1 MKGRSMRN
9 GSSGN
14 DKFSENPDAKHS
26 GIRGGTNN
34 EGVHGIR
41 KNNGQKG
48 KGDDSTK
55 K

>member
-1 MKGRSMRN
+1 MKN
-9 GSSGN
+9 GKN
-14 DKFSENPDAKHS
+14 DNNKFSENPDAKHS

-41 KNNGQKG
+41 KSGGQKG
-48 KGDDSTK
+48 KGDDSPK